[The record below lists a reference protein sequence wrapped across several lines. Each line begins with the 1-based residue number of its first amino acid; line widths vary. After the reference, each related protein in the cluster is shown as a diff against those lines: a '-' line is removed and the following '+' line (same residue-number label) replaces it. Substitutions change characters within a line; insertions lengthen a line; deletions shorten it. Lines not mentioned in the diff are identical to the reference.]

1 MESLRRAFGRFLA
14 ALGMTGSDGRFL
26 AALGMTGSD
35 GRFLAAVG
43 MTGSETHPKIIQKT
57 ISTVK

>member
-1 MESLRRAFGRFLA
+1 MESLRRAF
-14 ALGMTGSDGRFL
+14 GRFL